1 MNKIYLT
8 LILILI
14 GFGGFS
20 QTDNFKLISAISY
33 DKVEGYAYPD
43 KTITVEHIGKS
54 SIYYDSQYSIDQI
67 EVGKTI
73 WTFTPTTLTVN
84 GETYEFYKYND
95 YFNVNVKTTKR
106 IYEITVD
113 KDNRLYVVPS
123 EQYAWVNDQDIHRKT
138 VLIFEYTT
146 ETQKKPLYN
155 KEKTKKYFSDTVVGR
170 GMKNLGNVLFLNLLN
185 GL

>member
-1 MNKIYLT
+1 M
-8 LILILI
+8 
-14 GFGGFS
+14 GFWGFS
-20 QTDNFKLISAISY
+20 QTHNFKLISAISY

-43 KTITVEHIGKS
+43 KIIEVEHEGKT
-54 SIYYDSQYSIDQI
+54 SIYYDSDYEIDQI

-84 GETYEFYKYND
+84 GKTYDFYKYND

-106 IYEITVD
+106 IYEITID
-113 KDNRLYVVPS
+113 ENDRLYVVPS

-146 ETQKKPLYN
+146 ETQKKPLYD
-155 KEKTKKYFSDTVVGR
+155 KKRTEKFFTNTVVGR
-170 GMKNLGNVLFLNLLN
+170 GIKNLGNVLFLNLLS